1 VTPNPSFRVAHH
13 CILGQVVVHSLSTT
27 EAYAFDMKR
36 PMRTVAMEPNFAR
49 RSTRAVVYGG
59 LAGMLVLREKGWLGH
74 KETTLHAGEG
84 PIWQVRWRSRLIAW
98 ANDQASI
105 SSNSLSI
112 QPLMINVCLG
122 RQDLRHSIA
131 NTNHIH
137 RPTTR

>member
-1 VTPNPSFRVAHH
+1 
-13 CILGQVVVHSLSTT
+13 
-27 EAYAFDMKR
+27 M
-36 PMRTVAMEPNFAR
+36 
-49 RSTRAVVYGG
+49 VYGG